1 MTEGTSIIVPERIER
16 TILRAR
22 GQKVILD
29 SDLAILYRVETKN
42 LLKAVRRNV
51 LRFPTDFM
59 FQLTQ
64 DEFDN
69 LRYQVSTAKGRGGRR
84 SLPYAFTEQ
93 GVAMLSSVLKSPRA
107 VQVNIGIMRAF
118 VKLRQM
124 LASNDDLRRK
134 LLALERKYDSQFRIV
149 FDAIREMMEPSAPDP
164 PRKRIGFD
172 TEWEKGS
179 AGRAAEGK
187 A

>member
-1 MTEGTSIIVPERIER
+1 MTKDVAIIPIERIER
-16 TILRAR
+16 VIHLAR
-22 GQKVILD
+22 GVKIVLD
-29 SDLAILYRVETKN
+29 PDLAQLYEVDTKILLQAVKRN
-42 LLKAVRRNV
+42 LD
-51 LRFPTDFM
+51 RFPADFM
-59 FQLTQ
+59 FQLEPV
-64 DEFDN
+64 EFHS
-69 LRYQVSTAKGRGGRR
+69 LSHHAPTPIGRGGRR
-84 SLPYAFTEQ
+84 YLPYAFTEQ

-149 FDAIREMMEPSAPDP
+149 FDAIREMMEPAAPDP

-179 AGRAAEGK
+179 AGRAVEGK

>member
-1 MTEGTSIIVPERIER
+1 
-16 TILRAR
+16 
-22 GQKVILD
+22 
-29 SDLAILYRVETKN
+29 
-42 LLKAVRRNV
+42 
-51 LRFPTDFM
+51 
-59 FQLTQ
+59 
-64 DEFDN
+64 
-69 LRYQVSTAKGRGGRR
+69 
-84 SLPYAFTEQ
+84 
-93 GVAMLSSVLKSPRA
+93 MLSSVLKSPRA

-172 TEWEKGS
+172 TEWAEGA
-179 AGRAAEGK
+179 AGRPHEGK
-187 A
+187 ARSGRPASGAV